1 MSPGILKKGIDV
13 SERIAVNRRQILAA
27 GAGAFG
33 TGILPRAALTQSAPV
48 KVGVI
53 LYLSGVQAFMGQQ
66 TRKGNEFGGKYA
78 KETGGPPMQFIYG
91 DAESKPENG
100 RIVAERLI
108 RDGCTLLIGTNNS
121 GSTISVAQAAEAA
134 KIPFLIN
141 IASAPQITEQGFTQ
155 IFRNFPPATT
165 LVGNAVVRIKELGA
179 TTGVEPKTAVILHV
193 NDTFGQ
199 GIMKG
204 VDIVWEKLHVP
215 IKIVDRISY
224 DVHARDLSVEVAK
237 AKAAGADLLMP
248 ITRVGDAILII
259 REMVKQNWSPMGIIS
274 PGSPGPYEK
283 AFTDALG
290 KYGDGYM
297 SCVPWYNPTKASA
310 REIVAQFEKETDAR
324 FDLNAAFAFEA
335 VQIAAD
341 AIRRANSN
349 EPAAIHAA
357 LKTTDIKDHIVYGGP
372 IRFDEKGQN
381 PNIGVVMLQN
391 QNGRPVV
398 VSPADASEAKAVF
411 PLVPFDKR

>member
-1 MSPGILKKGIDV
+1 MGNRIL
-13 SERIAVNRRQILAA
+13 SSRRDILAG
-27 GAGAFG
+27 GAGAV
-33 TGILPRAALTQSAPV
+33 AAGLFPKPLIAQSGPV

-66 TRKGNEFGGKYA
+66 TKKGNEFGA
-78 KETGGPPMQFIYG
+78 KLVKEAGGPDIEFIYA

-108 RDGCTLLIGTNNS
+108 REGCTLLIGTNDS

-155 IFRNFPPATT
+155 IFRNFPPATN
-165 LVGNAVVRIKELGA
+165 LVANAVMRIKELGA
-179 TTGVEPKTAVILHV
+179 ISGVEPKTAVMLHV

-199 GIMKG
+199 GILKG
-204 VDIVWEKLHVP
+204 VDVLWDKLNVP
-215 IKIVDRISY
+215 IKIVDRIAY
-224 DVHARDLSVEVAK
+224 DVRARDLSVEVGK

-248 ITRVGDAILII
+248 ITRVSDAILIV

-297 SCVPWYNPTKASA
+297 SCVPWYDPTKKRS
-310 REIVAQFEKETDAR
+310 REIAQRFEKETGAR

-335 VQIAAD
+335 VEIAAD
-341 AIRRANSN
+341 ALKRAKSKD
-349 EPAAIHAA
+349 PAAIHAA
-357 LKTTDIKDHIVYGGP
+357 LKTTNIEDHVVFGGP
-372 IRFDEKGQN
+372 IRFDDKGQN
-381 PNIGVVMLQN
+381 PNIGGVMLQN
-391 QNGRPVV
+391 QGGRPVV
-398 VSPADASEAKAVF
+398 VGPTQAAEAKPVF

>member
-1 MSPGILKKGIDV
+1 MTSADDLSRRSIIKG
-13 SERIAVNRRQILAA
+13 STGALAA
-27 GAGAFG
+27 AF
-33 TGILPRAALTQSAPV
+33 LPCPALAQRGPV

-53 LYLSGVQAFMGQQ
+53 LYLTGVQSFMGQQ
-66 TRKGNEFGGKYA
+66 TRKGNEFGA
-78 KETGGPPMQFIYG
+78 KLVKEAGGPEMQFIYG
-91 DAESKPENG
+91 DAESKPESG
-100 RIVAERLI
+100 RVVAERLI
-108 RDGCTLLIGTNNS
+108 REGCTLLIGTNDS

-165 LVGNAVVRIKELGA
+165 LVGNAVQRIKELGTA
-179 TTGVEPKTAVILHV
+179 TGIEPKTAVILHV

-199 GIMKG
+199 GIIKG
-204 VDIVWEKLHVP
+204 VDALWEKLQVP

-224 DVHARDLSVEVAK
+224 DVRARDLSVEVAK

-248 ITRVGDAILII
+248 ITRVSDAIMIV

-297 SCVPWYNPTKASA
+297 SCVPWYDPTKKRSLDIAQRFE
-310 REIVAQFEKETDAR
+310 RETGDR
-324 FDLNAAFAFEA
+324 FDLNAIFALEA
-335 VQIAAD
+335 VDIAAD
-341 AIRRANSN
+341 ALKRAGSGD
-349 EPAAIHAA
+349 PAAIHAA
-357 LKTTDIKDHIVYGGP
+357 LKTTDIADHIVYGGP

-381 PNIGVVMLQN
+381 NNIGVVMLQN

-398 VSPADASEAKAVF
+398 VSPAAAAEARPVF
-411 PLVPFDKR
+411 PLQPFDRR

>member
-1 MSPGILKKGIDV
+1 MTKRKIV
-13 SERIAVNRRQILAA
+13 SRRRLLAGAA
-27 GAGAFG
+27 GALGALA
-33 TGILPRAALTQSAPV
+33 LPHRLAAQGPAV
-48 KVGVI
+48 KIGVI
-53 LYLSGVQAFMGQQ
+53 LYLTGIQSFMGQQ
-66 TRKGNEFGGKYA
+66 TRKGNEFGA
-78 KETGGPPMQFIYG
+78 KIVKEAGGPAMEFIYG
-91 DAESKPENG
+91 DAESKPESG

-108 RDGCTLLIGTNNS
+108 RDGCTLLIGTNDS

-155 IFRNFPPATT
+155 IFRNFPPATA
-165 LVGNAVVRIKELGA
+165 LVANAVARIKELGA
-179 TTGVEPKTAVILHV
+179 TTGLEPRTAVILHV

-199 GIMKG
+199 GVIKG
-204 VDIVWEKLHVP
+204 VDALWERLQVP
-215 IKIVDRISY
+215 IKILDRISY
-224 DVHARDLSVEVAK
+224 DVRARDLSVEVAK
-237 AKAAGADLLMP
+237 AKAVGADLLMP
-248 ITRVGDAILII
+248 ITRVSDAIMMI

-290 KYGDGYM
+290 KYADGYM
-297 SCVPWYNPTKASA
+297 SCVPWYNPTKKRS
-310 REIVAQFEKETDAR
+310 REIADRFERETGDR

-335 VQIAAD
+335 VEIAAD
-341 AIRRANSN
+341 AIKRANSA

-357 LKTTDIKDHIVYGGP
+357 LKTTDISDHIIYGGP

-381 PNIGVVMLQN
+381 PNIGGVMLQN
-391 QNGRPVV
+391 QNGKPVV
-398 VSPADASEAKAVF
+398 VSPAEASEAKAVF